1 MKLYEF
7 LNFLQILFFI
17 DSNVIDSNVIDS
29 MLLIK
34 YFKV

>member
-17 DSNVIDSNVIDS
+17 DSNVINSNVIDS